1 MAGFLRGEIGQDG
14 GDAVQDAFD
23 IHVYHRVPVGGL
35 QRGERRVRHESGVQ
49 EDGVDFAEGAFGE
62 RHQRGAVF
70 GAGDVG
76 HAVHGFAAACFDV
89 RGDGFE
95 FVFTACAE
103 DEFCAFS
110 GEFEGGR
117 LADAGGSAGDD
128 DDFVGDVLHGY
139 LLWVLDSEGRFTYT
153 SSAQVYV
160 NACGLQDFLRS
171 LRPGL
176 TSSTLSTSPLASKR
190 VILTMF
196 PCSS

>member
-1 MAGFLRGEIGQDG
+1 MNALL
-14 GDAVQDAFD
+14 
-23 IHVYHRVPVGGL
+23 GL
-35 QRGERRVRHESGVQ
+35 TAPRRLSVVRPQGTAPELK
-49 EDGVDFAEGAFGE
+49 
-62 RHQRGAVF
+62 
-70 GAGDVG
+70 
-76 HAVHGFAAACFDV
+76 FAAACFDV

-160 NACGLQDFLRS
+160 NACGAAAL
-171 LRPGL
+171 
-176 TSSTLSTSPLASKR
+176 
-190 VILTMF
+190 F
-196 PCSS
+196 PAVFRTFCGVCGRA